1 MVTWVEVVVLVVL
14 FLAASGRGA
23 VRDDI
28 VLKHCDLTRYPE
40 RCRQVLMGF
49 NETNLVVD
57 ERRDQA
63 NSAVAVLS
71 ALLRRTISETNNL
84 PSSHFTVLDSGLE
97 ISQARRAQAASEYCK
112 ELTGMSL
119 QRLNQSLSAL
129 QNSPTKRKHDIQT
142 WLSSVLTFHEA
153 CADSIRH
160 HSLSAADVASDHISG
175 KMNYLSQLTSNALS
189 LANRITSTD
198 KKSRGHVA
206 GFPQWV
212 SMKNRKLLQGG
223 GGGGGVR
230 ADAVVAKDGTG
241 NYETISAA
249 IAAAS
254 GRSRFVIYVKAGIY
268 EEKIRT
274 NKDEITLVGDGKYA
288 TVIVGGDSVNGGS
301 TMPGS
306 ATFSNHRR
314 RIHRKRH
321 RLPKHGGARR
331 RTGGGTLRRIR
342 PLRLLPVQHHR
353 PPGHPLR
360 PRPPPV
366 LPRVRRLRHHRLH
379 LRQRRRRLP
388 ELQPPPPP
396 APAGE
401 LRRRLRQR
409 QDGPGPDDR
418 VLAPGQPDLGRAGS
432 GRVRVLLGPALE
444 AVLEGGG
451 DGVQHRRHRFV
462 QGLGRVARSRV
473 VLQNALLRR
482 VLEQRA
488 RCGHLGP
495 GQVGRISCDGPSGS
509 CQIYGRQFHCRELLV
524 AFNWGDFR
532 CGTLV
537 NAYLIQS

>member
-306 ATFSNHRR
+306 ATFTITGDGFIARDIGFQNTAG
-314 RIHRKRH
+314 
-321 RLPKHGGARR
+321 PGGEQAVALYAASDRSVFYR
-331 RTGGGTLRRIR
+331 CSITGHQDTLYALALRQFYRECDVSGTIDFIFGNAAAVFQSCSLLLR
-342 PLRLLPVQHHR
+342 
-353 PPGHPLR
+353 R
-360 PRPPPV
+360 PRPGNSVVVFANGRTDPG
-366 LPRVRRLRHHRLH
+366 
-379 LRQRRRRLP
+379 QTTGFS
-388 ELQPPPPP
+388 LQ
-396 APAGE
+396 ASRISAGGWAE
-401 LRRRLRQR
+401 WPGQGSYSKTLYFGEFSNS
-409 QDGPGPDDR
+409 GPG
-418 VLAPGQPDLGRAGS
+418 AGTS
-432 GRVRVLLGPALE
+432 GRVRWAGFHVMGPQE
-444 AVLEGGG
+444 AAKFTVANFIAGSSWLPST
-451 DGVQHRRHRFV
+451 GVTFV
-462 QGLGRVARSRV
+462 AGL
-473 VLQNALLRR
+473 
-482 VLEQRA
+482 
-488 RCGHLGP
+488 
-495 GQVGRISCDGPSGS
+495 
-509 CQIYGRQFHCRELLV
+509 
-524 AFNWGDFR
+524 
-532 CGTLV
+532 
-537 NAYLIQS
+537 

>member
-1 MVTWVEVVVLVVL
+1 
-14 FLAASGRGA
+14 
-23 VRDDI
+23 
-28 VLKHCDLTRYPE
+28 
-40 RCRQVLMGF
+40 
-49 NETNLVVD
+49 
-57 ERRDQA
+57 
-63 NSAVAVLS
+63 
-71 ALLRRTISETNNL
+71 
-84 PSSHFTVLDSGLE
+84 
-97 ISQARRAQAASEYCK
+97 
-112 ELTGMSL
+112 MSL

-306 ATFSNHRR
+306 ITGDGFIARDIGFQNTAG
-314 RIHRKRH
+314 
-321 RLPKHGGARR
+321 PGGEQAVALYAASDRSVFYR
-331 RTGGGTLRRIR
+331 CSITGHQDTLYALALRQFYRECDVSGTIDFIFGNAAAVFQSCSLLLR
-342 PLRLLPVQHHR
+342 
-353 PPGHPLR
+353 R
-360 PRPPPV
+360 PRPGNSV
-366 LPRVRRLRHHRLH
+366 VVFANGRT
-379 LRQRRRRLP
+379 
-388 ELQPPPPP
+388 
-396 APAGE
+396 
-401 LRRRLRQR
+401 
-409 QDGPGPDDR
+409 D
-418 VLAPGQPDLGRAGS
+418 PGQTTGFSLQASRISAGPDLGGFECYLGRPWKQYSRAVVMESSIDGTVSSKGWAEWPGQGSYSKTLYFGEFSNSGPGAGTS
-432 GRVRVLLGPALE
+432 GRVRWAGFHVMGPQE
-444 AVLEGGG
+444 AAKFTVANFIAGSSWLPST
-451 DGVQHRRHRFV
+451 GVTFV
-462 QGLGRVARSRV
+462 AGL
-473 VLQNALLRR
+473 
-482 VLEQRA
+482 
-488 RCGHLGP
+488 
-495 GQVGRISCDGPSGS
+495 
-509 CQIYGRQFHCRELLV
+509 
-524 AFNWGDFR
+524 
-532 CGTLV
+532 
-537 NAYLIQS
+537 